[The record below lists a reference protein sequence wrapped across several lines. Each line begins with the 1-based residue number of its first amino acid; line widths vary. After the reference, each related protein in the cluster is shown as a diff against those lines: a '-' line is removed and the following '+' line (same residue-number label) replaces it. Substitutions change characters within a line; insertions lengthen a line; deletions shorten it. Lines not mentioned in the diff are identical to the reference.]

1 MMKNLIL
8 EILDE
13 LDFYRISDKPEETL
27 VDLVTKSLKKRFGEQ
42 TIKAILEEASSYYK
56 KPYEEILLN
65 PEMFFKAFQRIFG
78 APATEVISR
87 TLEKDLEQ
95 QDISIPSDRLIDTML
110 NEISKKDVIRFI
122 VNLQGKEHILY
133 FWSGQKLR
141 DEILSEYF
149 TSSDVSK
156 LLIDNNPSNLV
167 DVKNITFDELLKDKS
182 QITTKFRELVTKAI
196 ASNKFGSGTRCAGN
210 DCSLW
215 FRYNAYNELLAVEN
229 MINEFQENH
238 SLSFMCAH
246 NKNKTLPDEKLREIT
261 DFHNY
266 VILEN
271 PLRVYKK

>member
-13 LDFYRISDKPEETL
+13 LDFYRVSDKPEETL
-27 VDLVTKSLKKRFGEQ
+27 ADLVTKSLKKRFGEQ

-65 PEMFFKAFQRIFG
+65 PEIFFKAFQQIFG
-78 APATEVISR
+78 APATKVISR

-95 QDISIPSDRLIDTML
+95 QGISVPSDRLIDTML

-122 VNLQGKEHILY
+122 ENLQGEEHILY
-133 FWSGQKLR
+133 FWSGQKSR

-149 TSSDVSK
+149 TSSDGSK
-156 LLIDNNPSNLV
+156 LLIGNNPSNLV

-196 ASNKFGSGTRCAGN
+196 ASNKSGSGTRCAGN

-215 FRYNAYNELLAVEN
+215 FKHDTYKELLAVEN

-238 SLSFMCAH
+238 SLSFMCAYK
-246 NKNKTLPDEKLREIT
+246 KNKTLPNEKLREIT

-271 PLRVYKK
+271 PLRIYKK